1 MTKMR
6 ILIPLDG
13 SEKSTHSIDWL
24 KSFYGKEDV
33 EITLMN
39 IAQVIYASEAE
50 AVAVISEMGIA
61 KGASN
66 RALDEGEKKLEGY
79 EVEKLSVYGP
89 IADRILKEAV
99 EGKYD
104 MIIMTKSS
112 VKGVSRIIGSVTSK
126 VVRNSQVAVV
136 VVPE

>member
-1 MTKMR
+1 MTKLR

-24 KSFYGKEDV
+24 KNFYDKEDV

-50 AVAVISEMGIA
+50 AVAVISELGIA
-61 KGASN
+61 KDSSN
-66 RALDEGEKKLEGY
+66 RVLDEAAKKLVGY
-79 EVEKLSVYGP
+79 DIEKLSVYGP
-89 IADRILKEAV
+89 IADKILNEAV
-99 EGKYD
+99 DGKYD

-126 VVRNSQVAVV
+126 VVRNSQVAVI

>member
-1 MTKMR
+1 MR

>member
-61 KGASN
+61 KDASN

-99 EGKYD
+99 EGSYD